1 MTRTGRTTKWM
12 RKVCLRRSDRL
23 DYFPPWQCVDDGV
36 DRWIFITMTVRC
48 HVMLFPFP
56 FPSAPSAYSVLSPPS
71 ILRLTPPFLLEQETL
86 LTNLSTRETKQN
98 KQYVMSFSVLPLMV
112 MLAFLRVLALSTS
125 RAMTLACILSIT
137 SLLLSAYIM
146 YFVPIGTPL
155 FAFVTKTA
163 ARFGI
168 ASAASVSHPQHYYPQ
183 QAQQRI
189 GQRQLFTIPSL
200 TKSAPPPPDLDTPL
214 ALVLPYFNAFICA
227 LLALVAL
234 RYRASTNPDIPQG
247 LWMVFLLP
255 AVVFLVV
262 LTVRNSIDE
271 IQGGLGGLRGLK
283 YDFKGA

>member
-1 MTRTGRTTKWM
+1 MATTRL
-12 RKVCLRRSDRL
+12 RKTFH
-23 DYFPPWQCVDDGV
+23 YPDDDDSHGSH
-36 DRWIFITMTVRC
+36 DEMDEE
-48 HVMLFPFP
+48 
-56 FPSAPSAYSVLSPPS
+56 
-71 ILRLTPPFLLEQETL
+71 EQETL

-98 KQYVMSFSVLPLMV
+98 KQYVMIFSVLPLVV
-112 MLAFLRVLALSTS
+112 MLAFLRVLGLSTS

-155 FAFVTKTA
+155 FAIVTKTA

-168 ASAASVSHPQHYYPQ
+168 GSRDSASHPHPQHYSQ
-183 QAQQRI
+183 QPQQRI

-262 LTVRNSIDE
+262 LVIRNSIDD
-271 IQGGLGGLRGLK
+271 IQSGLGELRGLK